1 MAALHLLTFPG
12 ALIPSIPIIG
22 GAKTVSWLYV
32 LWGLGFVGLLVTAVI
47 ASDSADRVRDRG
59 RAELHVAIGT
69 TLAVAVLLAVLLLAD
84 PVLPPFAV
92 GDQFSPWG
100 MRASF
105 SRMPISARPK
115 RACNA
120 RFSRNIVPASAASTM

>member
-32 LWGLGFVGLLVTAVI
+32 LWGLAVGLLVAAVI
-47 ASDSADRVRDRG
+47 ASDALSAC
-59 RAELHVAIGT
+59 ATVAGQNCMWRS
-69 TLAVAVLLAVLLLAD
+69 AQRCRRRFAAVLLLAD

-92 GDQFSPWG
+92 GDQFSPWAW
-100 MRASF
+100 R
-105 SRMPISARPK
+105 
-115 RACNA
+115 
-120 RFSRNIVPASAASTM
+120 STTCAEFWRSQDW